1 MMGYYN
7 NPEATA
13 EVLRNGWFYT
23 GDLGYVDADDFIY
36 ITGRK
41 KNVIITDNGKNVF
54 PEEIEYELS
63 KIPYIAESMVW
74 GDTGGDINSTTIAAT
89 VLLDEDELGEELG
102 ESYTDDDVRELIWG
116 EIDKINDAQPLFKKV
131 KKLVIRKREFDKTT
145 GRKIKRFVD
154 SNKEE

>member
-1 MMGYYN
+1 M
-7 NPEATA
+7 
-13 EVLRNGWFYT
+13 LFRSF
-23 GDLGYVDADDFIY
+23 
-36 ITGRK
+36 
-41 KNVIITDNGKNVF
+41 
-54 PEEIEYELS
+54 
-63 KIPYIAESMVW
+63 
-74 GDTGGDINSTTIAAT
+74 
-89 VLLDEDELGEELG
+89 LDEDELGEELG